1 MLLTIRTTHVPAT
14 DLGFLLHKHPEH
26 VHTREFPFG
35 NATVF
40 YPEATA
46 DACTAAILLDVD
58 PVGIVRGRGGKGGAE
73 DQYVNDRPY
82 VASSLLSVVLS
93 RWFNSALGGRCERK
107 PELAASAL
115 PIEARIAA
123 VPCRGGE
130 GFLRALFE
138 PLDYEITAT
147 RHALDESMPALGP
160 SRLFTVTLRSTRRLS
175 ELLTHLY
182 VLIPVLDDQKHYWVG
197 DDEVEKLLRHGEGWL
212 DKHPS
217 RDVIVSRYLVH
228 QRGLVRDAIARL
240 TAEEQPEE
248 ETVAAQKDE
257 QEAAIERTISL
268 NERRLDAVFSELKA
282 SGATRVLDLGCGE
295 GKLLRRLLSDQQFSE
310 IVGMDVVS
318 RTLDLAE
325 SRLKLDRLA
334 PKQRE
339 RIRLLHGSLMY
350 RDARLAG
357 FDAAAVVE
365 VIEHLDKPRLRAFE
379 RVLFEA
385 AQPATIVLTT
395 PNAEYNVK
403 WPSLPAGQF
412 RHQDHRFEWTRAQFH
427 DWAAGVSGRFGCT
440 VVFMPVGDADDQ
452 VGPPTQ
458 MAVFTFTSA
467 ASIGPAPL
475 DSDGAVST

>member
-1 MLLTIRTTHVPAT
+1 MDYIGDHNMLLTIRTTHRPAT
-14 DLGFLLHKHPEH
+14 DLGFLLHKHPDH

-35 NATVF
+35 HATVF
-40 YPEATA
+40 YPEATEET
-46 DACTAAILLDVD
+46 CTAAVVLDVD
-58 PVGIVRGRGGKGGAE
+58 PVGMVRGRGGKGGAE

-107 PELAASAL
+107 PELVGTSL
-115 PIEARIAA
+115 PLEARVAA

-138 PLDYEITAT
+138 PLGYDVDAI
-147 RHALDESMPALGP
+147 RHELDESMPSLGP
-160 SRLFTVTLRSTRRLS
+160 SRVFTVTLRSTRRLS

-197 DDEVEKLLRHGEGWL
+197 DEEVEKLLRHGEGWL

-217 RDVIVSRYLVH
+217 RDMIVSRYLVH

-248 ETVAAQKDE
+248 EAVAAQKDE
-257 QEAAIERTISL
+257 QEATIERTISL
-268 NERRLDAVFSELKA
+268 NERRLDAVVEALKA
-282 SGATRVLDLGCGE
+282 SGAARVLDLGCGE
-295 GKLLRRLLSDQQFSE
+295 GKLLRRLLSDHQFTE
-310 IVGMDVVS
+310 IVGMDVAS
-318 RTLDLAE
+318 RTLDLVE

-350 RDARLAG
+350 RDARLSG

-365 VIEHLDKPRLRAFE
+365 VIEHLDQPRLRAFE
-379 RVLFEA
+379 RVLFEVA
-385 AQPATIVLTT
+385 RPGAIVLTT

-412 RHQDHRFEWTRAQFH
+412 RHQDHRFEWTREEFR
-427 DWAAGVSGRFGCT
+427 DWATDVASRYGYAPRF
-440 VVFMPVGDADDQ
+440 VAVGDDDAQ

-458 MAVFTFTSA
+458 MAIFTQA
-467 ASIGPAPL
+467 
-475 DSDGAVST
+475 